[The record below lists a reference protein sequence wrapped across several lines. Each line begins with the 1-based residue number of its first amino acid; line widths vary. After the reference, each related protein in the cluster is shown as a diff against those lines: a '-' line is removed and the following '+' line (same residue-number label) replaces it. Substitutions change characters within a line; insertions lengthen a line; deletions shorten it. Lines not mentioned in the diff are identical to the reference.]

1 MRDVNYLLTP
11 KMQSLCNLEA
21 VRVSDVFRNCLK
33 VPISK
38 EEEFQL
44 VEALSDTDTAVDFY
58 SSNTILA
65 QAAQEIVFQKIG
77 KLLKRHA
84 NDEGFIT
91 SFQVLHELYRMEAE
105 GVPVNATLLMEVSD
119 FYMKQSQSSMD
130 NLLQTAE
137 KAGLQVSEAEVRG
150 RSFAFPVEFKE
161 LNTELAKVRKDIKH
175 ASMLK
180 PEKLRKYLIEDSD
193 GNSRLMTRWNI
204 YGALSGRIQSADY
217 NVQGLPKRVRED
229 CITPK
234 AGYNLI
240 FSDYVSEELVLIA
253 ILTEDMELLQQI
265 IEGVDLHK
273 KVAAVIF
280 SKEIA
285 DVTKAERS
293 LAKAVVFAY
302 LYGAGDTTLRNIIAE
317 SWIDDSVT
325 VKAVKRAIY
334 QIFARVKECVQQIDE
349 CGYIQLINGQQIE
362 LADIQKRHTAF
373 NRMIQGSGA
382 VILKDVIASLAK
394 CLPSSASICFLLH
407 DEVVIEVPDDD
418 TEQSIDIVTEIM
430 TGILKRYGC
439 DVLMPIS
446 VSVKKGGEKV

>member
-11 KMQSLCNLEA
+11 EMQSLCNLEA

-150 RSFAFPVEFKE
+150 RSFAFPAQFTE
-161 LNTELAKVRKDIKH
+161 LNAELAKVRKDIKH
-175 ASMLK
+175 ACML
-180 PEKLRKYLIEDSD
+180 
-193 GNSRLMTRWNI
+193 
-204 YGALSGRIQSADY
+204 
-217 NVQGLPKRVRED
+217 
-229 CITPK
+229 
-234 AGYNLI
+234 
-240 FSDYVSEELVLIA
+240 
-253 ILTEDMELLQQI
+253 
-265 IEGVDLHK
+265 
-273 KVAAVIF
+273 
-280 SKEIA
+280 
-285 DVTKAERS
+285 
-293 LAKAVVFAY
+293 
-302 LYGAGDTTLRNIIAE
+302 
-317 SWIDDSVT
+317 
-325 VKAVKRAIY
+325 
-334 QIFARVKECVQQIDE
+334 
-349 CGYIQLINGQQIE
+349 
-362 LADIQKRHTAF
+362 
-373 NRMIQGSGA
+373 
-382 VILKDVIASLAK
+382 
-394 CLPSSASICFLLH
+394 
-407 DEVVIEVPDDD
+407 
-418 TEQSIDIVTEIM
+418 
-430 TGILKRYGC
+430 
-439 DVLMPIS
+439 
-446 VSVKKGGEKV
+446 